1 MFHLC
6 NHTLMMSEIDLSQKP
21 DTLMQP
27 SPRKGKSNRSWISF
41 SIYLII
47 INLLLAWPLIYNV
60 IFDWLT
66 NYRQGNLLTAIRQG
80 IIDISFLLPLVIT
93 DVLAVKSNMK
103 KESPPWKI
111 FMISL
116 LIYNVT
122 FFYLLNIALNQTAGT
137 VAAVVMIPISFLI
150 LVFDT
155 IVVLTYVS
163 IRNLHREAQ
172 S

>member
-1 MFHLC
+1 M
-6 NHTLMMSEIDLSQKP
+6 
-21 DTLMQP
+21 
-27 SPRKGKSNRSWISF
+27 
-41 SIYLII
+41 
-47 INLLLAWPLIYNV
+47 
-60 IFDWLT
+60 
-66 NYRQGNLLTAIRQG
+66 
-80 IIDISFLLPLVIT
+80 IT
-93 DVLAVKSNMK
+93 DVLAVKSHMK

-111 FMISL
+111 LMISL

-163 IRNLHREAQ
+163 IRNLHREAH